1 MLPISFMV
9 HKFKI
14 AGGFVMKLIDYG
26 VREDEKKYIQAW
38 SKEHD
43 IEVTIVTELLT
54 PETVEMAQGYDGI
67 VAYQQLPY
75 DEKIFDKMNQ
85 YGIHVISLRNVGVDN
100 VPIEALKKNNIRL
113 TNVPSYSPEAIAEYS
128 VAGLMALLRN
138 LKHMIRKV
146 DQHDFRWAPDIGRE
160 LNELTVGVA
169 GTGRIGRAAIKIYQ
183 GFGAKV
189 IAFDKFHNP
198 EIEKEGL
205 YVDSLDDLLKQSDVV
220 TLHIPS
226 LGKGH
231 TVINAE
237 TISEM
242 KNDAIVINTA
252 RGDLINTQDLYEA
265 VVDGKLY
272 GAVLDVYENEVG
284 IFNTDLSDNEFADRL
299 LEKVIQSPRFIL
311 TPHIAFYTTKAVK
324 NMATISLNSM
334 VDELKNGTSEN
345 EINLDK

>member
-1 MLPISFMV
+1 
-9 HKFKI
+9 
-14 AGGFVMKLIDYG
+14 MKLIDFG
-26 VREDEKKYIQAW
+26 VREDEKKYIQEW
-38 SKEHD
+38 SQDNK
-43 IEVTIVTELLT
+43 IEVKIVSELLT
-54 PETVEMAQGYDGI
+54 PETVQWAKGYDGI

-75 DEKIFDKMNQ
+75 DEKIFDTMNEL
-85 YGIHVISLRNVGVDN
+85 GIHVISLRNVGVDN
-100 VPIEALKKNNIRL
+100 VPIEALKKNDIRL

-146 DQHDFRWAPDIGRE
+146 DKHDFNWAPDIGRE

-205 YVDSLDDLLKQSDVV
+205 YVDSLDILLKQSDVV

-231 TVINAE
+231 SVINAE

-242 KNDAIVINTA
+242 KDDAIVVNTA
-252 RGDLINTQDLYEA
+252 RGDLINTKDLYDA
-265 VVDGKLY
+265 VANGKLY
-272 GAVLDVYENEVG
+272 GAVMDFYENEVG
-284 IFNTDLSDNEFADRL
+284 IFNTDLSNQEFSDQL
-299 LEKVIQSPRFIL
+299 LDKVIKSPRFIL

-334 VDELKNGTSEN
+334 VDELKMGKSEN
-345 EINLDK
+345 EIDLDK

>member
-1 MLPISFMV
+1 
-9 HKFKI
+9 
-14 AGGFVMKLIDYG
+14 MKLIDYG
-26 VREDEKKYIQAW
+26 VREDEKKYIEEW
-38 SKEHD
+38 SQENN
-43 IEVTIVTELLT
+43 IEVTIVSDLLT
-54 PETVEMAQGYDGI
+54 PETVQLAKGYDGI

-75 DEKIFDKMNQ
+75 DEKIFDTMNEF
-85 YGIHVISLRNVGVDN
+85 GIHVISLRNVGVDN
-100 VPIEALKKNNIRL
+100 VPIAALKKNNIRL

-128 VAGLMALLRN
+128 VTGLMALLRN
-138 LKHMIRKV
+138 LKHMVRKV
-146 DQHDFRWAPDIGRE
+146 DQHDFKWAPDIGRE

-198 EIEKEGL
+198 DIEKQGL
-205 YVDSLDDLLKQSDVV
+205 YVDSLDTLLKEADVV

-231 TVINAE
+231 TVINSESIA
-237 TISEM
+237 EM
-242 KNDAIVINTA
+242 KDDAIVVNTA
-252 RGDLINTQDLYEA
+252 RGDLVNTQDLYDA
-265 VVDGKLY
+265 VADGKLY

-284 IFNTDLSDNEFADRL
+284 IFNSDLSGQGFSDRL
-299 LEKVIQSPRFIL
+299 LEKVIKSPRFIV

-324 NMATISLNSM
+324 NMATISLDSM
-334 VDELKNGTSEN
+334 VSELTNGTSEN

>member
-1 MLPISFMV
+1 
-9 HKFKI
+9 
-14 AGGFVMKLIDYG
+14 MKLIDFG
-26 VREDEKKYIQAW
+26 VREDEKKYIQEW
-38 SKEHD
+38 SQNND
-43 IEVTIVTELLT
+43 IEVTIVSDLLT
-54 PETVEMAQGYDGI
+54 PETVQLAKGYDGI

-75 DEKIFDKMNQ
+75 DEKIFDTMNEF
-85 YGIHVISLRNVGVDN
+85 GIHVISLRNVGVDN
-100 VPIEALKKNNIRL
+100 VPMAALKKNDIRL

-146 DQHDFRWAPDIGRE
+146 DEHDFTWAPDIGRE

-198 EIEKEGL
+198 DIEKQGL
-205 YVDSLDDLLKQSDVV
+205 YVDDLDTLLKESDVV

-231 TVINAE
+231 TVINSKS
-237 TISEM
+237 ISEM
-242 KNDAIVINTA
+242 KDDAIVVNTA
-252 RGDLINTQDLYEA
+252 RGDLVNTADLYDA
-265 VVDGKLY
+265 VANGKLY

-284 IFNTDLSDNEFADRL
+284 VFNSDLTDQEFSDKL
-299 LEKVIQSPRFIL
+299 LDLVIKSPRFIL

-334 VDELKNGTSEN
+334 VAELKNGTSEN

>member
-1 MLPISFMV
+1 
-9 HKFKI
+9 
-14 AGGFVMKLIDYG
+14 MKLIDFG
-26 VREDEKKYIQAW
+26 VREDEKKYIQEW
-38 SKEHD
+38 SKDND

-54 PETVEMAQGYDGI
+54 PDTVKMAKGYDGI

-75 DEKIFDKMNQ
+75 DEKIFDTMNE

-100 VPIEALKKNNIRL
+100 VPMDALKRNNIRL

-138 LKHMIRKV
+138 FKHMIRKV

-205 YVDSLDDLLKQSDVV
+205 YVDSLDTLLKQADVV

-231 TVINAE
+231 TVINSKSIA
-237 TISEM
+237 EM
-242 KNDAIVINTA
+242 KDNAIVVNSA
-252 RGDLINTQDLYEA
+252 RGDLINTNDLYEA

-272 GAVLDVYENEVG
+272 GAVMDVYENEVG
-284 IFNTDLSDNEFADRL
+284 IFNTDLSDQEFSDRL
-299 LEKVIQSPRFIL
+299 LDKVIKSPRFIL

-334 VDELKNGTSEN
+334 VDELKNGKSEN

>member
-1 MLPISFMV
+1 
-9 HKFKI
+9 
-14 AGGFVMKLIDYG
+14 MKLIDYG
-26 VREDEKKYIQAW
+26 VREDEKKYIQEW
-38 SKEHD
+38 SQAND
-43 IEVTIVTELLT
+43 IEVTIVSDLLT
-54 PETVEMAQGYDGI
+54 PETVQLAKGYDGI
-67 VAYQQLPY
+67 IAYQQLPY
-75 DEKIFDKMNQ
+75 DEKVFDVMNEF
-85 YGIHVISLRNVGVDN
+85 GIHVISLRNVGVDN
-100 VPIEALKKNNIRL
+100 VPIAALKKNGIRL

-128 VAGLMALLRN
+128 VTGLMALLRN

-146 DQHDFRWAPDIGRE
+146 DKHDFQWAPDIGRE

-198 EIEKEGL
+198 DIEKQGL
-205 YVDSLDDLLKQSDVV
+205 YVDSLDTLLKESDVV

-231 TVINAE
+231 TVINSK
-237 TISEM
+237 TIAEM
-242 KNDAIVINTA
+242 KDDAIVVNTA

-265 VVDGKLY
+265 VADGKLY

-284 IFNTDLSDNEFADRL
+284 IFNSDLSDQEFSDRL
-299 LEKVIQSPRFIL
+299 LENVIKSPRFIL

-324 NMATISLNSM
+324 NMATISLDSM
-334 VDELKNGTSEN
+334 VSELNNGTSEN

>member
-1 MLPISFMV
+1 
-9 HKFKI
+9 
-14 AGGFVMKLIDYG
+14 MKLIDFG
-26 VREDEKKYIQAW
+26 VREDEKKYIQEW
-38 SKEHD
+38 SRD
-43 IEVTIVTELLT
+43 NNIEVKIVSDLLT
-54 PETVEMAQGYDGI
+54 PETVKLAQGYDGI

-75 DEKIFDKMNQ
+75 DEKIFDVMNE

-100 VPIEALKKNNIRL
+100 VPLAALKRNNIRL

-138 LKHMIRKV
+138 FKHMFRKV
-146 DQHDFRWAPDIGRE
+146 DNHDFRWAPDIGRE

-198 EIEKEGL
+198 DIEKQDL
-205 YVDSLDDLLKQSDVV
+205 YVDSLDTLLKNSDVV

-231 TVINAE
+231 TVINRDS
-237 TISEM
+237 ISEM
-242 KNDAIVINTA
+242 KDNAIIVNSA
-252 RGDLINTQDLYEA
+252 RGDLINTKDLYEA
-265 VVDGKLY
+265 VANGKLY
-272 GAVLDVYENEVG
+272 GAVMDVYENEVG
-284 IFNTDLSDNEFADRL
+284 IFNTDLSDQEFKDDL
-299 LEKVIQSPRFIL
+299 LKKVIQSPRFIL

-324 NMATISLNSM
+324 NMATISLDSM
-334 VDELKNGTSEN
+334 VSELQTGTSEN

>member
-1 MLPISFMV
+1 
-9 HKFKI
+9 
-14 AGGFVMKLIDYG
+14 MKLIDFG
-26 VREDEKKYIQAW
+26 VREDEKKYIQEW
-38 SKEHD
+38 SQDND
-43 IEVTIVTELLT
+43 IEVKIVSDLLT
-54 PETVEMAQGYDGI
+54 PETVQLAKGYDGI

-75 DEKIFDKMNQ
+75 DEKIFDTMNEF
-85 YGIHVISLRNVGVDN
+85 GIHVISLRNVGVDN
-100 VPIEALKKNNIRL
+100 VPMAALKRNKIRL

-128 VAGLMALLRN
+128 VTGLMALLRN
-138 LKHMIRKV
+138 LKHMIRKT
-146 DQHDFRWAPDIGRE
+146 DDHDFTWAPDIGRE

-198 EIEKEGL
+198 DIEKQGL
-205 YVDSLDDLLKQSDVV
+205 YVDSLDSLLKEADVV

-231 TVINAE
+231 TVINKD
-237 TISEM
+237 TIAEM
-242 KNDAIVINTA
+242 KDDAIVVNTA
-252 RGDLINTQDLYEA
+252 RGDLINTEDLYDA
-265 VVDGKLY
+265 VANGKLY

-284 IFNTDLSDNEFADRL
+284 IFNSDLSDSEFPDKL
-299 LEKVIQSPRFIL
+299 LDLVVKSPRFIL

-334 VDELKNGTSEN
+334 VSELKDGTSEN

>member
-1 MLPISFMV
+1 
-9 HKFKI
+9 
-14 AGGFVMKLIDYG
+14 MKLIDFG
-26 VREDEKKYIQAW
+26 VREDEKKYIQEW
-38 SKEHD
+38 SSENN
-43 IEVTIVTELLT
+43 IEVTIVSDLLT
-54 PETVEMAQGYDGI
+54 PETVQLAKGYDGI

-75 DEKIFDKMNQ
+75 DEKIFDTMNEF
-85 YGIHVISLRNVGVDN
+85 GIHVISLRNVGVDN
-100 VPIEALKKNNIRL
+100 VPIEALKRNQIRL

-128 VAGLMALLRN
+128 VTGLMALLRN
-138 LKHMIRKV
+138 MKHMIRKV

-205 YVDSLDDLLKQSDVV
+205 YVDSLDDLLKQADVV

-231 TVINAE
+231 TVINADS
-237 TISEM
+237 IAEM
-242 KNDAIVINTA
+242 KDDAIVVNTA
-252 RGDLINTQDLYEA
+252 RGDLVNTKDLYEA
-265 VVDGKLY
+265 VANGKLY

-284 IFNTDLSDNEFADRL
+284 VFNSDLSDQEFSDKL
-299 LEKVIQSPRFIL
+299 LDKVIQSPRFIL

-324 NMATISLNSM
+324 NMATVSLNSM
-334 VDELKNGTSEN
+334 VAELKTGTSEN

>member
-1 MLPISFMV
+1 
-9 HKFKI
+9 
-14 AGGFVMKLIDYG
+14 MKLIDYG
-26 VREDEKKYIQAW
+26 VREDEKKYIQEW
-38 SKEHD
+38 SKENK
-43 IEVTIVTELLT
+43 IEVTIVTDLLT
-54 PETVEMAQGYDGI
+54 PETVEMAKGYDGV

-75 DEKIFDKMNQ
+75 DEKIFDKMNE

-100 VPIEALKKNNIRL
+100 VPVEALKRNNIRL

-128 VAGLMALLRN
+128 VTGLMALLRN

-146 DQHDFRWAPDIGRE
+146 DDHNFKWEPDIGRE

-205 YVDSLDDLLKQSDVV
+205 YVDSLDTLLKQADVV

-226 LGKGH
+226 LGKGN
-231 TVINAE
+231 TVINRQSIA
-237 TISEM
+237 EM
-242 KNDAIVINTA
+242 KDDAIVINTA
-252 RGDLINTQDLYEA
+252 RGDLINTQDLYDA
-265 VVDGKLY
+265 VAEGKLY

-284 IFNTDLSDNEFADRL
+284 IFNSDLSDQEFSDNL
-299 LEKVIQSPRFIL
+299 LKKVVKSPRFIL

-324 NMATISLNSM
+324 NMATVSLNSM
-334 VDELKNGTSEN
+334 VDELKTGKSEN
-345 EINLDK
+345 EIDLEK

>member
-1 MLPISFMV
+1 
-9 HKFKI
+9 
-14 AGGFVMKLIDYG
+14 MKLIDFG
-26 VREDEKKYIQAW
+26 VREDEKKYIQEW
-38 SKEHD
+38 SKEND
-43 IEVTIVTELLT
+43 IEVKIVSDLLT
-54 PETVEMAQGYDGI
+54 PETVQLAKGYDGI

-75 DEKIFDKMNQ
+75 DEKIFDTMNEF
-85 YGIHVISLRNVGVDN
+85 GIHVLSLRNVGVDN
-100 VPIEALKKNNIRL
+100 VPFDALKKNQIRL

-128 VAGLMALLRN
+128 VTGLMALLRN
-138 LKHMIRKV
+138 MKHMIRKI
-146 DQHDFRWAPDIGRE
+146 DTHDFRWAPDIGRE

-189 IAFDKFHNP
+189 VAYDKFHNP
-198 EIEKEGL
+198 EIEKQGL
-205 YVDSLDDLLKQSDVV
+205 YVDDLDTLLKKSDVV

-231 TVINAE
+231 TLINE
-237 TISEM
+237 TSIKEM
-242 KNDAIVINTA
+242 KDDAIVVNTA
-252 RGDLINTQDLYEA
+252 RGDLIDTKALYDA
-265 VVDGKLY
+265 VASGKLY

-284 IFNTDLSDNEFADRL
+284 VFNSDLSESQLSDDL
-299 LEKVIQSPRFIL
+299 LDKVIKSPRFIL

-334 VDELKNGTSEN
+334 VQELQNGTSDN